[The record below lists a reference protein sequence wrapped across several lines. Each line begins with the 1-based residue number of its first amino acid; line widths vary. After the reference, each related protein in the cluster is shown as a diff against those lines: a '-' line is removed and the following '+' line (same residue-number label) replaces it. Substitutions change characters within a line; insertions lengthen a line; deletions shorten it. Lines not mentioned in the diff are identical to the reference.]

1 MRVAVSSCLLGVC
14 CKYSGGHNRSDEL
27 LELLEGHEV
36 IPVCP
41 EVLGGLPVPRPSCE
55 IVNGTVRTQTGES
68 KERPYQEGARRA
80 LAIVEERRA
89 GHPAAAQPQL
99 RAHAHLR
106 RDLFRGADRGERTI
120 CTGLAAAKDPGGGYG
135 KSDRNSTAVEKAVK

>member
-41 EVLGGLPVPRPSCE
+41 EVLGGLPVPRPSCGLTHIYDGTFSGVLIEGSGRFAQALQQRKIPAVDMENLTE
-55 IVNGTVRTQTGES
+55 I
-68 KERPYQEGARRA
+68 RR
-80 LAIVEERRA
+80 LLKKR
-89 GHPAAAQPQL
+89 
-99 RAHAHLR
+99 
-106 RDLFRGADRGERTI
+106 
-120 CTGLAAAKDPGGGYG
+120 
-135 KSDRNSTAVEKAVK
+135 